1 MDCQDS
7 GCGGHLGFLTRTI
20 LAIFDLKVTQILHIK
35 LQVSWHFGSGDE
47 SWHFGSGDEV
57 QNRFSRWR
65 PYLISNQ
72 NYFSFFR
79 YEMILASEFQSQNFG
94 LSDQEKFN
102 IGFQD
107 GWQPSCF

>member
-1 MDCQDS
+1 M
-7 GCGGHLGFLTRTI
+7 
-20 LAIFDLKVTQILHIK
+20 
-35 LQVSWHFGSGDE
+35 
-47 SWHFGSGDEV
+47 

-72 NYFSFFR
+72 NYFSYFR

-107 GWQPSCF
+107 LVFKMAAVPAILFSRWRLWQPS

>member
-1 MDCQDS
+1 M
-7 GCGGHLGFLTRTI
+7 
-20 LAIFDLKVTQILHIK
+20 
-35 LQVSWHFGSGDE
+35 
-47 SWHFGSGDEV
+47 

-72 NYFSFFR
+72 NYFSYFR

-107 GWQPSCF
+107 GCCGSHLVFKMAAVPAILFSRWRLWQPS